1 MFCNYRLYH
10 YSDRIGLAIL
20 KKFID
25 QKVDIDCVDGQNR
38 TPFIWAASTGY
49 FIHDVFSGRTLSVFQ
64 AQSMLYVCCTNM
76 ERINYMQI
84 KIV

>member
-1 MFCNYRLYH
+1 ME
-10 YSDRIGLAIL
+10 IL
-20 KKFID
+20 QKFIN

-49 FIHDVFSGRTLSVFQ
+49 LVDKQFHEEEEEEERIFVLQ
-64 AQSMLYVCCTNM
+64 EQPMLYVCCTNM